1 MEVQKEVVCVIYLIK
16 IFVFFYFILKIKD
29 EVDKDLLSHELEQA
43 NQKLNWYN
51 DKFKEYSDLQ
61 INNDLLITKIKQ
73 LENNLELQQLN
84 SKENNQEQEQQ
95 SIYLNYLFLFYLFY
109 ILAENNNDDLNRL
122 LIEERQ
128 RCDAL
133 VNDNDSM
140 LRLLEENH
148 LNENNLKEDI
158 KNKEKQIDQLYSQIN
173 YLQDQLQIEV

>member
-95 SIYLNYLFLFYLFY
+95 SIYLNYLFLFYLF
-109 ILAENNNDDLNRL
+109 
-122 LIEERQ
+122 
-128 RCDAL
+128 
-133 VNDNDSM
+133 
-140 LRLLEENH
+140 
-148 LNENNLKEDI
+148 
-158 KNKEKQIDQLYSQIN
+158 
-173 YLQDQLQIEV
+173 